1 MKSSLEGTNSP
12 AEWGEERTNKLKDR
26 SVEIIQF
33 EEQKEKIMKKNKPS
47 LRDWDMNIIPAYAK
61 WESQKEMRE
70 KGRKDS

>member
-33 EEQKEKIMKKNKPS
+33 EEQRENNEEKQTKPQRLGHEHYTS
-47 LRDWDMNIIPAYAK
+47 ICKVGVPKGN
-61 WESQKEMRE
+61 EGEGQK
-70 KGRKDS
+70 G

>member
-12 AEWGEERTNKLKDR
+12 EWGKQRTNKLKDR

-33 EEQKEKIMKKNKPS
+33 EEQKEKIMNKNKPS

-61 WESQKEMRE
+61 WKSQKEIWE